1 MRFSKASDY
10 IILITYFSTAF
21 SKIPPLNAIF
31 FLEKESLLTFLRE
44 LMNFLG
50 KHSLNTEW
58 KRNNIRFYS

>member
-1 MRFSKASDY
+1 MRFSKASDCL
-10 IILITYFSTAF
+10 ILITYFSTAF

-31 FLEKESLLTFLRE
+31 FKKENLLTFLRE